1 MASKRGQLRVVHRKR
16 SKVRRDEAE
25 PGKPFTLTVDIGGS
39 GMKAL
44 VVDAHGHPMSE
55 RVRVA
60 TPRPAT
66 PEMLLE
72 ALVQLAAEQ
81 PPFDRISVGF
91 PGVVRAG
98 KIVTAD
104 NLHRECIGW
113 NLAETLQVTTGR
125 PARVCNDAVMQGL
138 GAISGR
144 GVELILTLGTGLG
157 SALFVDGKLVPYL
170 EVGHHTGGHSRS
182 YSERLAKAELERIG
196 EERWRKRVASVVKEL
211 APAWECRT
219 VYLGG
224 GNAKLLRLAELPEH
238 CVIVPNSAALVGGV
252 ALWPEGEGARPI
264 EQFPSASHM
273 QWMTVE
279 PTAAA
284 S

>member
-1 MASKRGQLRVVHRKR
+1 MASKRGQLRTVGGKTRK
-16 SKVRRDEAE
+16 VEHEEAE
-25 PGKPFTLTVDIGGS
+25 PGAPFTLTVDIGGS

-44 VVDAHGHPMSE
+44 VVDTHGHPVSE
-55 RVRVA
+55 RARVK
-60 TPRPAT
+60 TPRPAK
-66 PEMLLE
+66 PDQLL
-72 ALVQLAAEQ
+72 ASIARLLTTQ

-104 NLHRECIGW
+104 NLHRTCIGW
-113 NLAETLQVTTGR
+113 DLAEALHKATGR

-138 GAISGR
+138 GAVSGR

-170 EVGHHTGGHSRS
+170 EVGHHTGGHQHS
-182 YSERLAKAELERIG
+182 YAERLCNAERERIG
-196 EERWRKRVASVVKEL
+196 ERRWRRRVASVVEEIG
-211 APAWECRT
+211 PAWECRA

-224 GNAKLLRLAELPEH
+224 GNARRLRLSDLPPG
-238 CVIVPNSAALVGGV
+238 CVIVPNSAALIGGV
-252 ALWPEGEGARPI
+252 ALWPEGDGARQI
-264 EQFPSASHM
+264 EQYPSVSRL

>member
-1 MASKRGQLRVVHRKR
+1 MESKRGQLATVHRKR
-16 SKVRRDEAE
+16 RAVRHDEGE
-25 PGKPFTLTVDIGGS
+25 PGAPFTLAVDIGGT
-39 GMKAL
+39 GIKAL
-44 VVDAHGHPMSE
+44 VVDAHGHPVSE
-55 RVRVA
+55 RVRVE

-66 PEMLLE
+66 PEMLL
-72 ALVQLAAEQ
+72 AAVVQLVAEQ

-113 NLAETLQVTTGR
+113 DLADTLLVTTGK

-157 SALFVDGKLVPYL
+157 SALFVNGKLVPYL
-170 EVGHHTGGHSRS
+170 EVGHHTGGHTRS
-182 YSERLAKAELERIG
+182 YSERLAKAELVRIG
-196 EERWRKRVASVVKEL
+196 EMRWRQRVASVVEEL
-211 APAWECRT
+211 APAWECRA

-224 GNAKLLRLAELPEH
+224 GNAKLLRLAELPPG

-252 ALWPEGEGARPI
+252 ALWPEGEGARRI